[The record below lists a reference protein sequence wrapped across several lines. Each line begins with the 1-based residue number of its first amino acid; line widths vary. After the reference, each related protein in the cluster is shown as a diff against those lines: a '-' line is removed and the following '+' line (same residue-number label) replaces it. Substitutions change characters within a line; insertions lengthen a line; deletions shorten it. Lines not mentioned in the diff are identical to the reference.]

1 MVLILELVNQ
11 LILRRIKMLSNQY
24 KKEALEAARDLCYGR
39 EIINKIREAKS
50 DNEISRIMKSAR
62 ERRK

>member
-1 MVLILELVNQ
+1 
-11 LILRRIKMLSNQY
+11 MLSSRY
-24 KKEALEAARDLCYGR
+24 KKESLEAARDLCYGR

>member
-1 MVLILELVNQ
+1 MP
-11 LILRRIKMLSNQY
+11 SNQY
-24 KKEALEAARDLCYGR
+24 KKEALEAARDLCYSR
-39 EIINKIREAKS
+39 EVINKIREAKS

>member
-1 MVLILELVNQ
+1 
-11 LILRRIKMLSNQY
+11 MLSSQY
-24 KKEALEAARDLCYGR
+24 KKEALEAARDLRYSR
-39 EIINKIREAKS
+39 EVINKIREAKS

>member
-1 MVLILELVNQ
+1 MVLTLELVNL
-11 LILRRIKMLSNQY
+11 LILRRTKMLSNQY
-24 KKEALEAARDLCYGR
+24 KKEALEAARDLCYSR
-39 EIINKIREAKS
+39 EVINKIREAKS